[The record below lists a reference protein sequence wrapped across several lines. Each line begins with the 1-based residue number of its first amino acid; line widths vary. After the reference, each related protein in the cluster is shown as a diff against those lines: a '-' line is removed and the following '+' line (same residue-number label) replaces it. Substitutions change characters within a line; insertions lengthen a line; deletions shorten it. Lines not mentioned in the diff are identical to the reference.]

1 MEKLWCQNH
10 RKKAQFRKLRT
21 PNFLHHRKWRMKRI
35 FIYYKLENEKDPH
48 ILQSSYHTSSKQQQ
62 RNEGTSCHDGEFRL
76 KLNVFK
82 KYQEFKQ
89 QSSLIKKNGK
99 DDEEESAME
108 INGNDEE
115 SEEREEVYGD

>member
-1 MEKLWCQNH
+1 MTAVG
-10 RKKAQFRKLRT
+10 KAMVPESSKESSISKIE
-21 PNFLHHRKWRMKRI
+21 NAEFLASSKM
-35 FIYYKLENEKDPH
+35 ENEKDLH